1 MTTIEFD
8 KLCDEMQSNPNW
20 EAAGWVCPSDWP
32 QSPGATVGGSP
43 EVCDCSAGKRKTKN
57 ICCTFGMH
65 AIARENLQHFLYSYK
80 ESPKEQGLRLIHD
93 AKKSQALR
101 REREH
106 QRALQNLRAAVV
118 NHINHRFR
126 AVFNDWAA
134 TFERDLNPWVLIGTI
149 CTVLYYENLKVA
161 FAVRAN
167 SAYDGALE
175 DESPI
180 QKKTISFKKGDFI
193 HIYKRY
199 THDWWIGRV
208 VAAESTIGFVPTARR
223 LARLTEEQVDERE
236 KSTDK
241 NTIVARE
248 AEIWEYP
255 NPYTVVPSTR
265 PIILLGPCYQSSR
278 LTQLMH
284 AAVRSAIVKKFG
296 SRVRRLTT
304 DIGEKDIN
312 ERELR
317 LITAMTEDLHLIL
330 LECPNISTP
339 GDVAHL
345 NMAPILLLFRISNR
359 KILLKLLKKTGIKGH
374 SAIAGADFLNQLAP
388 DQVDVIIED
397 NGLHE
402 ATNKIF
408 KFLEA
413 YWLALHPTTPI
424 LEEEYSEKPPESSGT
439 SDKTDNR

>member
-1 MTTIEFD
+1 MLLSLDGYGGRWPVVRELDGRLAILPASRWDQHKLPRTGYPSRKWHRENSLGMTTIEFD
-8 KLCDEMQSNPNW
+8 NLCDEMQSNPNW
-20 EAAGWVCPSDWP
+20 EAAGAREAEIWEYPNPYTVVPSTRP
-32 QSPGATVGGSP
+32 IILLGPCYQSSRLTQL
-43 EVCDCSAGKRKTKN
+43 
-57 ICCTFGMH
+57 MH
-65 AIARENLQHFLYSYK
+65 A
-80 ESPKEQGLRLIHD
+80 
-93 AKKSQALR
+93 
-101 REREH
+101 
-106 QRALQNLRAAVV
+106 
-118 NHINHRFR
+118 
-126 AVFNDWAA
+126 
-134 TFERDLNPWVLIGTI
+134 
-149 CTVLYYENLKVA
+149 
-161 FAVRAN
+161 AVR
-167 SAYDGALE
+167 
-175 DESPI
+175 
-180 QKKTISFKKGDFI
+180 
-193 HIYKRY
+193 
-199 THDWWIGRV
+199 
-208 VAAESTIGFVPTARR
+208 
-223 LARLTEEQVDERE
+223 
-236 KSTDK
+236 
-241 NTIVARE
+241 ARE

-345 NMAPILLLFRISNR
+345 NMAPILFLFRISNR

>member
-1 MTTIEFD
+1 
-8 KLCDEMQSNPNW
+8 
-20 EAAGWVCPSDWP
+20 
-32 QSPGATVGGSP
+32 
-43 EVCDCSAGKRKTKN
+43 
-57 ICCTFGMH
+57 MH

-106 QRALQNLRAAVV
+106 QRALQNLRAAV
-118 NHINHRFR
+118 
-126 AVFNDWAA
+126 
-134 TFERDLNPWVLIGTI
+134 
-149 CTVLYYENLKVA
+149 NLKVA

-304 DIGEKDIN
+304 DIGEKGSSKARVDIN

-345 NMAPILLLFRISNR
+345 NMAPILFLFRISNR

-439 SDKTDNR
+439 SDKTDKH